1 MALASA
7 SQRAGRTVPPVHLTQ
22 APGRG
27 VSSKTMILF
36 PLALLW
42 IVAVIIWVI
51 RNNVSGEP
59 GASEPRDWKRWRPR
73 PPRRPWNTGSAASER
88 RAKSHSPG
96 AKSRERLPK

>member
-1 MALASA
+1 MALARA
-7 SQRAGRTVPPVHLTQ
+7 SQRDWPNGASR

-42 IVAVIIWVI
+42 IVGVIIWVI

-73 PPRRPWNTGSAASER
+73 PPRRPWNAGSAASER
-88 RAKSHSPG
+88 RAKSHSPS